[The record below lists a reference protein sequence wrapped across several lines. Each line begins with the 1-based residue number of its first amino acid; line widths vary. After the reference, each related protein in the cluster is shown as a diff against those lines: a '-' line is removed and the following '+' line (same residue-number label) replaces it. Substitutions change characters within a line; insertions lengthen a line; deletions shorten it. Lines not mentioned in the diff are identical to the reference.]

1 MLYAENCYA
10 ECRALYIVMLNVV
23 TLIVVMLSV
32 VVPQNV
38 DSRII
43 NVFYFTNFTKLTQPT
58 NFTDFSDL
66 IISYSCISYNIP
78 TVSKVISY
86 HVFLFQ
92 R

>member
-23 TLIVVMLSV
+23 TPIVVMLSV

-43 NVFYFTNFTKLTQPT
+43 NVFYFTYFAKLTQPT
-58 NFTDFSDL
+58 NFTDFSDF
-66 IISYSCISYNIP
+66 IIPY
-78 TVSKVISY
+78 
-86 HVFLFQ
+86 F
-92 R
+92 